1 MEILARKGQPQSS
14 LVKNMFIAVAAG
26 FVVGFLCMFLKQA
39 AAGTSAEPLWR
50 FVDAVLFQDITATES
65 VQGIGLFYIVG
76 QLFMRALQMM
86 IVPLV
91 LTALSLAICSLAEPS
106 RLGKI
111 AAKTLFT
118 YLCFYI
124 VAAGLA
130 AVMAYAVK
138 SAGYFAV
145 NLPHEEVRDIVTM
158 NGYNPLVTVVNAVP
172 QNWINAMS
180 SNNSILSVVVVAVVM
195 GLIMTAIPEKTI
207 ALKNVISALN
217 EVVQY
222 FLNWL
227 IGKCAPIGIFCM
239 ITRALAVYGI
249 EYILPTV
256 AWIITTMVVSLSL
269 VCTIYPI
276 GIYLTTGLSPFKFMK
291 KVAKVGLFAA
301 ACNSS
306 AATLPLNTRTCI
318 DELGCS
324 EEISSFILPTGMTI
338 NMNGTTAMHI
348 CAITF
353 IGTAAGMDVTPAVL
367 AMAAF
372 LSICTAVGTPAIP
385 VAGTTMVYVVMMG
398 LGFNSDLC
406 LIGYSLVLAMNY
418 LPGMAVITLNVIGD
432 AATNVIV
439 CSKEK
444 ALDIEKYNA

>member
-1 MEILARKGQPQSS
+1 MGNTKGKKNS
-14 LVKNMFIAVAAG
+14 LVRRMLISVAAG
-26 FVVGFLCMFLKQA
+26 FIVGIACLLIKQA
-39 AAGTSAEPLWR
+39 VMGTSGESIWNI
-50 FVDAVLFQDITATES
+50 VDALLFQDITATTS
-65 VQGIGLFYIVG
+65 LQGIGLFYIIG
-76 QLFMRALQMM
+76 QLFMHALQMM

-91 LTALSLAICSLAEPS
+91 LTSLSLALCSLADPQ

-111 AAKTLFT
+111 AIRTLIT
-118 YLCFYI
+118 YLCFYV
-124 VAAGLA
+124 VAATLA
-130 AVMAYAVK
+130 AAMAYGVK
-138 SAGYFAV
+138 CLGVFNV
-145 NLPHEEVRDIVTM
+145 TLPGEEVSELATM
-158 NGYNPLVTVVNAVP
+158 EGYNPLVTVVNAVP
-172 QNWINAMS
+172 SNWISAMS
-180 SNNSILSVVVVAVVM
+180 SNNSILSVVVIAIVLGLVM
-195 GLIMTAIPEKTI
+195 TVIPEKTKN
-207 ALKNVISALN
+207 LKAVIEDAN

-227 IGKCAPIGIFCM
+227 IDKCAPIGIFCM
-239 ITRALAVYGI
+239 IARALAVYGV

-256 AWIITTMVVSLSL
+256 AWIVTTICVSLIL

-276 GIYLTTGLSPFKFMK
+276 GIFLTTRLSPIKFMK
-291 KVAKVGLFAA
+291 KVAKVGVFAA

-306 AATLPLNTRTCI
+306 AATLPLNTSTCI

-324 EEISSFILPTGMTI
+324 EEISSFVLPTGMTI
-338 NMNGTTAMHI
+338 NMNGTTAMHM

-353 IGTAAGMDVTPAVL
+353 IGTAAGIDVTPATL

-398 LGFNSDLC
+398 LGFNTELC

-439 CSKEK
+439 NFKEK
-444 ALDIEKYNA
+444 ALDIDKYNS

>member
-1 MEILARKGQPQSS
+1 MAASEGKKSN
-14 LVKNMFIAVAAG
+14 LVRNMLIAVAAG
-26 FVVGFLCMFLKQA
+26 FIVGIGCLLAKQA
-39 AAGTSAEPLWR
+39 IMGTSAEPVWK
-50 FVDAVLFQDITATES
+50 FIDALLFQDITATES
-65 VQGIGLFYIVG
+65 LEGLGIFYVIG

-91 LTALSLAICSLAEPS
+91 FTSLSLALCSLADPQ

-111 AAKTLFT
+111 AVRTLIT

-124 VAAGLA
+124 VAASLA
-130 AVMAYAVK
+130 AAMAYGVK
-138 SAGYFAV
+138 SLGVFDV
-145 NLPHEEVRDIVTM
+145 TLPGEEVQDLATM
-158 NGYNPLVTVVNAVP
+158 SGYNPLVTVVNAVP
-172 QNWINAMS
+172 SNWINAMS
-180 SNNSILSVVVVAVVM
+180 SNNSILSVVVIAVVL
-195 GLIMTAIPEKTI
+195 GLVMTVIPEKTQ
-207 ALKNVISALN
+207 ALKKVIEDLN
-217 EVVQY
+217 EVVQF

-227 IGKCAPIGIFCM
+227 INKCAAIGIFCM
-239 ITRALAVYGI
+239 ITRALAVYGV

-256 AWIITTMVVSLSL
+256 AWIVTTIVVSLLL
-269 VCTIYPI
+269 VCTIYPV
-276 GIYLTTGLSPFKFMK
+276 GIYLTTRLNPFKFMK
-291 KVAKVGLFAA
+291 KVAKVGIFAA

-306 AATLPLNTRTCI
+306 AATLPLNTKTCV

-324 EEISSFILPTGMTI
+324 EEISSFVLPTGMTI
-338 NMNGTTAMHI
+338 NMNGTTAMHM

-353 IGTAAGMDVTPAVL
+353 IGTAAGIDVTPATL

-398 LGFNSDLC
+398 LGFNTELC

-439 CSKEK
+439 CFKEK
-444 ALDIEKYNA
+444 VLNIDKYNS